1 MPAYFDCGF
10 SVRQPSWH
18 GLETVLGDYP
28 ADWDDA
34 RMAAGLMW
42 EPRQVPVYTQKLLT
56 AAQIDA
62 LTADDQVADFHVIGA
77 PGNGQI
83 DTGGRPDRKFQVMVA
98 AEGHMAIERDD
109 TGDVLAVPSDS
120 YSLIT
125 HANMGEIIDAVMGAD
140 ANVKFE
146 TAGSVR
152 EGRQVWALVRLDEPF
167 QVPGDSSPSYPFLA
181 LLNAHDGSASCSLTY
196 TTVRVVCWNTW
207 SAADAEGARNGARY
221 VFRHTGDVQARIS
234 EAKAALGNL
243 RAEVA
248 ETQQLF
254 TQLAQTPINPNQVKT
269 FTELFLPSPR
279 DNGEICSDR
288 VHQNVLTAR
297 QTFDRLHTSS
307 ITMEGLQDSAYGL
320 LQASTEYLDHIRR
333 FRTRDTYV
341 GRTILRPER
350 LKGHALKLIEEV
362 VAA

>member
-10 SVRQPSWH
+10 SVREPSWH
-18 GLETVLGDYP
+18 GLATVLDEYP
-28 ADWDDA
+28 EGWDDA

-42 EPRQVPVYTQKLLT
+42 EPRQVPVYTQKHLT
-56 AAQIDA
+56 SAQIDA
-62 LTADDQVADFHVIGA
+62 LTADDQIADFHVLLPRPEA
-77 PGNGQI
+77 DDP
-83 DTGGRPDRKFQVMVA
+83 DTRYPVMVA

-125 HANMGEIIDAVMGAD
+125 HGDMGQIIDAVMGAD

-146 TAGSVR
+146 TAGSIR

-181 LLNAHDGSASCSLTY
+181 LLNAHDGSASRSLTY
-196 TTVRVVCWNTW
+196 TTVRVICWNTF
-207 SAADAEGARNGARY
+207 SAADDQGARTGARH
-221 VFRHTGDVQARIS
+221 VFRHTGDVQARIA

-254 TQLAQTPINPNQVKT
+254 TKLAQTPVTPGQVKT

-279 DNGEICSDR
+279 DVGEICSDR

-297 QTFDRLHTSS
+297 QTFDLLHTSS

-320 LQASTEYLDHIRR
+320 LQASTEYLDHIRG